1 MDACGIR
8 LSWSWYALSFCLR
21 DQTAWTAL
29 TPSALIFQRLS
40 RDSPHTYKMNVSI
53 LPHCRCFFKSK
64 MTGAAGRGAVW
75 AAFSC
80 LGSVGVD
87 IFKRKTLKLWLKV
100 SASFSIFK
108 PEIGLEPTTPSLRVK
123 CSTDWAIPAN
133 CFSSHKYYISIWRN
147 LQAFLFIQ
155 AYFLFPGSL
164 IWTSSWR

>member
-80 LGSVGVD
+80 LSSVGVD

-123 CSTDWAIPAN
+123 CSTDWAIPASEHPSRTN
-133 CFSSHKYYISIWRN
+133 LCYYISFFGKF
-147 LQAFLFIQ
+147 QLFFCVIFYAVQ
-155 AYFLFPGSL
+155 EVLCY
-164 IWTSSWR
+164 TE